1 MEMLL
6 YRIFH
11 SPSQPVRCL
20 ALLSM
25 AFAPLLH
32 PQEGFVSL
40 MPKADVREH
49 WTIELTPPETWSV
62 RDGMILCTGKP
73 NGFLRSKKVYKDF
86 ILHADW
92 RFRTK
97 GWKGAPERWPNAG
110 FFINAGEI
118 KDGWPISL
126 EVQGYFG
133 EAGSLFGVRGGKV
146 TGAKR
151 GPFVKDRP
159 PFGEW
164 DHYEITSLNGRVS
177 VVLNGKLVNEGWDIF
192 PAQGNVCLQSEGWEV
207 YYRNVAIKE
216 LSK

>member
-1 MEMLL
+1 M
-6 YRIFH
+6 RF
-11 SPSQPVRCL
+11 L

-32 PQEGFVSL
+32 GQEGFVSL

-49 WTIELTPPETWSV
+49 WIIELTPPEIWSV
-62 RDGMILCTGKP
+62 RDGMIICTGKP

-86 ILHADW
+86 IFRADW
-92 RFRTK
+92 RFRAE
-97 GWKGAPERWPNAG
+97 GWTGAPERWPNAG

-118 KDGWPISL
+118 KDGWPVSL

-146 TGAKR
+146 TGAQR

-164 DHYEITSLNGRVS
+164 DHYEITSLNGRVT

-207 YYRNVAIKE
+207 HYRNVTIKE
-216 LSK
+216 LTK